1 LRTLV
6 ISDLHLGNRAG
17 NDVLRRPAPL
27 DSLLDAL
34 DGIDRLVLLGD
45 LAELMTRNRRRPL
58 AVAEPVLRAIG
69 RRLGSDREVLIVPGN
84 HDAPLI
90 RSWASNQ
97 GRQLAIDSVVPPD
110 ASAALA
116 RVISWLAP
124 ARVTVRYPGVWLEER
139 IWATHGHYLDSH
151 LFPESSFGMLRGNGH
166 RPSGDHARPID
177 YERIRRRH
185 RPGGDSFAARLVE
198 RPVPA
203 LLGGGAWVVRTKMV
217 PVVPR
222 FLMNARL
229 APLTASLVDL
239 QMQRAGIPALS
250 RVVRRLGVDA
260 DWVVFGHLHR
270 TGPLAG
276 EPDDRWHGDDGSP
289 RYVNPGSWLY
299 EPLLVDRSSPP
310 HPYWPGGAVLIESGS
325 EPTVVGLLDG
335 LTVGDIGPRRPR

>member
-58 AVAEPVLRAIG
+58 AAAEPVLRAIG
-69 RRLGSDREVLIVPGN
+69 RRVGADRELLIVPGN

-90 RSWASNQ
+90 RAWARDQ
-97 GRQLAIDSVVPPD
+97 GRALDIDSVVPPD
-110 ASAALA
+110 ASPALA
-116 RVISWLAP
+116 RVVSWLAP
-124 ARVTVRYPGVWLEER
+124 ARVTVRYPGVWLEDR
-139 IWATHGHYLDSH
+139 IWATHGHYLDTH
-151 LFPESSFGMLRGNGH
+151 LIPESSFGMLRGDAG
-166 RPSGDHARPID
+166 RGDGARPVD
-177 YERIRRRH
+177 YERIRRRR
-185 RPGGDSFAARLVE
+185 RPSGDSFAARLVQ

-203 LLGGGAWVVRTKMV
+203 LLGGGSWVVRTKV
-217 PVVPR
+217 IAAVPR

-239 QMQRAGIPALS
+239 QMQRAGIPALG

-270 TGPLAG
+270 AGPLAG
-276 EPDDRWHGDDGSP
+276 EPDDRWHANGGSP
-289 RYVNPGSWLY
+289 RYVNAGSWLY
-299 EPLLVDRSSPP
+299 EPLLVDRSAPP
-310 HPYWPGGAVLIESGS
+310 HPYWPGGAVVMEPGS
-325 EPTVVGLLDG
+325 EPKVVGLLNG
-335 LTVGDIGPRRPR
+335 LTVRDLGPRRPH